1 MFKIN
6 NLDVKNIGLVS
17 KPSIAKKSVDC
28 PELKYDACLI
38 SLMIERNSV
47 LDQLLNAKKY
57 ESVDFE
63 IDNQTYEVQYLYS
76 DGQERFFYGQKRDVV
91 AQLN

>member
-17 KPSIAKKSVDC
+17 KPAIARKKVDC
-28 PELKYDACLI
+28 PELQYDACLI
-38 SLMIERNSV
+38 SLMIEKDSV

-57 ESVDFE
+57 ESVDFQ
-63 IDNQTYEVQYLYS
+63 IDDQTYQVQYLYA
-76 DGQERFFYGQKRDVV
+76 DGQERFFYGKKRAVC
-91 AQLN
+91 LN

>member
-28 PELKYDACLI
+28 PEFKYDA
-38 SLMIERNSV
+38 
-47 LDQLLNAKKY
+47 
-57 ESVDFE
+57 
-63 IDNQTYEVQYLYS
+63 
-76 DGQERFFYGQKRDVV
+76 
-91 AQLN
+91 